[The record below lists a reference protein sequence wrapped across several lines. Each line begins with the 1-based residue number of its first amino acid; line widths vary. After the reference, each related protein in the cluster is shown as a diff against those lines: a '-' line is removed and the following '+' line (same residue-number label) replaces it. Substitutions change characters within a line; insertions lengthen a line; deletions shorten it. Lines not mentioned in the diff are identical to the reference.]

1 MTWRRR
7 TRRKSSWAS
16 EVGKPVSRRGG
27 TAIQGNAP
35 SVGVDRLAPHR
46 SGGGKQVES
55 GSIAAPGTTTGAAG
69 SAAGEKGLKSNAIG
83 YASNVVIGVASTAPG
98 YSLAATLGFIVAV
111 PGVGLSAPAVLIVSF
126 IPMLFIAFAYSY
138 MNRADPDCGTTFAWV
153 TRALGPQLGW
163 LGGWAII
170 AADII
175 VMASLAQIAGI
186 YSFLLFGWQSAA
198 DTTWAVTLVGV
209 AWIAIMT
216 WICVIGIELNA
227 TTQKWLLTA
236 EILTLALF
244 AVVALV
250 KVAFTDVPTEVPV
263 SLQWLNPFH
272 ISSFNALIDGV
283 LLGIFIYW
291 GWDSGV
297 AVNEESQD
305 RHTGPGKAAV
315 MSTILLVLIYVVVSF
330 AAQAYG
336 GEKLLTDNAD
346 DVLSVLGTKVFG
358 SPLDKLLIIAVLSSA
373 AASTQTTILPTAR
386 TSRSMAR
393 WGALPKVFG
402 NVSPRYQTPTVST
415 IAMGVVSIIWYIA
428 VNELSQNVLG
438 DSVTAIGF
446 MIAFYY
452 GITGLACIV
461 YYRRAITRS
470 VKNFVVAGLLPLL
483 GFLSLAFVFVRA
495 YIDYGTKGY
504 AQDYNYTKPWHGIE
518 IPILIG
524 IGGLVLGIVLMFIWW
539 AANREFF
546 RRKLEVAKPTALEE
560 PPVQTAV
567 AME

>member
-1 MTWRRR
+1 
-7 TRRKSSWAS
+7 
-16 EVGKPVSRRGG
+16 
-27 TAIQGNAP
+27 
-35 SVGVDRLAPHR
+35 
-46 SGGGKQVES
+46 VES
-55 GSIAAPGTTTGAAG
+55 GSIAATPTGDVSPGTGAG
-69 SAAGEKGLKSNAIG
+69 HGEKGLKADAIG
-83 YASNVVIGVASTAPG
+83 YASNIVIGVASTAPG

-138 MNRADPDCGTTFAWV
+138 MNRADPDCGTSFAWV
-153 TRALGPQLGW
+153 TRAMGPQLGW
-163 LGGWAII
+163 LSGWAII

-186 YSFLLFGWQSAA
+186 YSFLLFGWQAAA
-198 DTTWAVTLVGV
+198 DTSWAVTLVGV

-244 AVVALV
+244 AVVALA
-250 KVAFTDVPTEVPV
+250 KVAFTDVPTEPGV
-263 SLQWLNPFH
+263 SLSWLNPFH
-272 ISSFNALIDGV
+272 VSSFSALVDGV

-305 RHTGPGKAAV
+305 RHTGPGRAAV

-336 GEKLLTDNAD
+336 GEKLLVDNAD
-346 DVLSVLGTKVFG
+346 DVLSVLGSQVFG

-386 TSRSMAR
+386 TSLSMAR
-393 WGALPKVFG
+393 WGALPKTFG
-402 NVSPRYQTPTVST
+402 TVSPRYQTPTVST
-415 IAMGVVSIIWYIA
+415 IVMGVVSIIWYIA

-452 GITGLACIV
+452 GITGLACII
-461 YYRRAITRS
+461 YYRKAITRS
-470 VKNFVVAGLLPLL
+470 AKNFLLAGLLPLL
-483 GFLSLAFVFVRA
+483 GFASLAFVFIRA

-504 AQDYNYTKPWHGIE
+504 AEDYNYTAPWHGIE

-524 IGGLVLGIVLMFIWW
+524 IGGLILGLVLMVFAWF
-539 AANREFF
+539 AYPRFF
-546 RRKLEVAKPTALEE
+546 GRKWEVARPTALEE
-560 PPVQTAV
+560 PPVETAI

>member
-1 MTWRRR
+1 M
-7 TRRKSSWAS
+7 
-16 EVGKPVSRRGG
+16 
-27 TAIQGNAP
+27 
-35 SVGVDRLAPHR
+35 
-46 SGGGKQVES
+46 ES
-55 GSIAAPGTTTGAAG
+55 GSIAVPTGSASPTAG
-69 SAAGEKGLKSNAIG
+69 SGHGEKGLKSDAIG

-153 TRALGPQLGW
+153 TRAMGPQFGW

-186 YSFLLFGWQSAA
+186 YSFLLVGWQSAA
-198 DTTWAVTLVGV
+198 DTSWAVTLVGV

-244 AVVALV
+244 AVVALI
-250 KVAFTDVPTEVPV
+250 KVAFTDVPTEPGV
-263 SLQWLNPFH
+263 SLSWLNPFH
-272 ISSFNALIDGV
+272 VSSFNALVDGV

-305 RHTGPGKAAV
+305 RHTGPGRAAV

-336 GEKLLTDNAD
+336 GEKLLVDNAD
-346 DVLSVLGTKVFG
+346 DVLSVLGSEVFG

-386 TSRSMAR
+386 TSLSMAR
-393 WGALPKVFG
+393 WGALPKAFG
-402 NVSPRYQTPTVST
+402 NVSPRHQTPTVST
-415 IAMGVVSIIWYIA
+415 IAMGAVSVVWYIL

-461 YYRRAITRS
+461 YYRRAIFRS
-470 VKNFVVAGLLPLL
+470 AKNFVLAGLLPLL
-483 GFLSLAFVFVRA
+483 GFAMLAFVFVRA

-504 AQDYNYTKPWHGIE
+504 AEDYNYTKPWHGIE

-524 IGGLVLGIVLMFIWW
+524 IGGLLLGVVLMIVCWI
-539 AANREFF
+539 AYPRFF
-546 RRKLEVAKPTALEE
+546 RRKWEVARPTALEE
-560 PPVQTAV
+560 PPSQTAV

>member
-1 MTWRRR
+1 
-7 TRRKSSWAS
+7 
-16 EVGKPVSRRGG
+16 
-27 TAIQGNAP
+27 
-35 SVGVDRLAPHR
+35 
-46 SGGGKQVES
+46 VES
-55 GSIAAPGTTTGAAG
+55 GSMAAPTAAG
-69 SAAGEKGLKSNAIG
+69 AHTPHGSAHGEKGLKSDAIS
-83 YASNVVIGVASTAPG
+83 YVSNIVIGVASTAPG

-126 IPMLFIAFAYSY
+126 IPMLCIAFAYSY

-153 TRALGPQLGW
+153 TRSLGPQAGW

-186 YSFLLFGWQSAA
+186 YSFLLVGWQSAA
-198 DTTWAVTLVGV
+198 DTSWAVTLVGV

-227 TTQKWLLTA
+227 ATQRWLLTA
-236 EILTLALF
+236 EIFTLALF
-244 AVVALV
+244 AVVALI
-250 KVAFTDVPTEVPV
+250 KVGVTDVPTEPGV
-263 SLQWLNPFH
+263 SLNWLNPFH
-272 ISSFNALIDGV
+272 ISGFNALIDGV

-346 DVLSVLGTKVFG
+346 DVLSVLGTEVFG

-386 TSRSMAR
+386 TSLSMAR
-393 WGALPKVFG
+393 WGALPRAFG
-402 NVSPRYQTPTVST
+402 AVSPRYQTPIVST
-415 IAMGVVSIIWYIA
+415 IAMGVISIIWYIA

-461 YYRRAITRS
+461 YYRKAIMRS
-470 VKNFVVAGLLPLL
+470 AKNFVLAGLLPFS
-483 GFLSLAFVFVRA
+483 GFAMLAFVFVRA

-504 AQDYNYTKPWHGIE
+504 DQDYNYTKPWHGIE

-524 IGGLVLGIVLMFIWW
+524 IGGLLLGIVLMLFAW
-539 AANREFF
+539 AHHRDFF
-546 RRKLEVAKPTALEE
+546 RRKWESARPTALED
-560 PPVQTAV
+560 PPAETAI

>member
-1 MTWRRR
+1 VRHSQYPRAVRQDT
-7 TRRKSSWAS
+7 
-16 EVGKPVSRRGG
+16 EEGHG
-27 TAIQGNAP
+27 
-35 SVGVDRLAPHR
+35 L
-46 SGGGKQVES
+46 ES
-55 GSIAAPGTTTGAAG
+55 GSIAAPGADRAVLGGTAPGD
-69 SAAGEKGLKSNAIG
+69 KGLKSDAIG
-83 YASNVVIGVASTAPG
+83 YVSNIVIGVASTAPG

-111 PGVGLSAPAVLIVSF
+111 PGVGLSAPAVLLVSF
-126 IPMLFIAFAYSY
+126 LPMLFIAFAYSY

-153 TRALGPQLGW
+153 TRAMGPQLGW
-163 LGGWAII
+163 ISGWAII

-198 DTTWAVTLVGV
+198 DTSWAVTLVGV
-209 AWIAIMT
+209 VWIAIMT

-227 TTQKWLLTA
+227 TTQKWLLGA

-250 KVAFTDVPTEVPV
+250 KVAVTDVPTEAAV
-263 SLQWLNPFH
+263 SPNWLNPFH

-297 AVNEESQD
+297 AVNEESED
-305 RHTGPGKAAV
+305 RHTGPGKAAI

-386 TSRSMAR
+386 TSLSMAR
-393 WGALPKVFG
+393 WGALPRTFG
-402 NVSPRYQTPTVST
+402 SVSPRWQTPTVST
-415 IAMGVVSIIWYIA
+415 IAMGVISIVWYIA

-452 GITGLACIV
+452 GLTGLACIV

-470 VKNFVVAGLLPLL
+470 AKNFVVAGLMPLL
-483 GFLSLAFVFVRA
+483 GFVSLAFVFVRA

-504 AQDYNYTKPWHGIE
+504 AEDFNYTKPWHGIE

-524 IGGLVLGIVLMFIWW
+524 IGGLVLGLVLMVFAW
-539 AANREFF
+539 AAYRDFF
-546 RRKLEVAKPTALEE
+546 RRRPEVAARDALER
-560 PPVQTAV
+560 PPAHTAV

>member
-1 MTWRRR
+1 M
-7 TRRKSSWAS
+7 AL
-16 EVGKPVSRRGG
+16 GSRRYR
-27 TAIQGNAP
+27 AP
-35 SVGVDRLAPHR
+35 DSEEGR
-46 SGGGKQVES
+46 KVES
-55 GSIAAPGTTTGAAG
+55 GSIAAPTSGGADRPTGAG
-69 SAAGEKGLKSNAIG
+69 HGEKGLKSNAIG

-111 PGVGLSAPAVLIVSF
+111 PGVGLSAPAVLLVSF

-138 MNRADPDCGTTFAWV
+138 MNRADPDCGTSFAWV
-153 TRALGPQLGW
+153 TRAMGPQLGW
-163 LGGWAII
+163 LSGWAII

-186 YSFLLFGWQSAA
+186 YSFLLFGWQAAA
-198 DTTWAVTLVGV
+198 DTSWAVTLVGV
-209 AWIAIMT
+209 VWIAIMT

-227 TTQKWLLTA
+227 ATQKWLLTA
-236 EILTLALF
+236 EIATLAAF
-244 AVVALV
+244 AVVALA
-250 KVAFTDVPTEVPV
+250 KVAFTDVPTEVAPT
-263 SLQWLNPFH
+263 LQWLNPFH
-272 ISSFNALIDGV
+272 VSSFNALVDGV

-297 AVNEESQD
+297 AVNEESED
-305 RHTGPGKAAV
+305 RHTGPGRAAV

-330 AAQAYG
+330 SAQAYG
-336 GEKLLTDNAD
+336 GEKLLVDNAD
-346 DVLSVLGTKVFG
+346 DVLSVLGNKVFG

-386 TSRSMAR
+386 TSLSMAR
-393 WGALPKVFG
+393 WGSIPKTFG
-402 NVSPRYQTPTVST
+402 TVSPRFQTPTVST
-415 IAMGVVSIIWYIA
+415 ISMGAVSVVWYIA

-452 GITGLACIV
+452 GITGLACII
-461 YYRRAITRS
+461 YYRQAITRS
-470 VKNFVVAGLLPLL
+470 AKNFFLAGVMPLL
-483 GFLSLAFVFVRA
+483 GFASLAFVFIRA

-524 IGGLVLGIVLMFIWW
+524 IGGLLLGVVLMIWAW
-539 AANREFF
+539 IAYPKFF
-546 RRKLEVAKPTALEE
+546 KRKWEKARPTALEE
-560 PPVQTAV
+560 PPVETAI

>member
-1 MTWRRR
+1 
-7 TRRKSSWAS
+7 
-16 EVGKPVSRRGG
+16 
-27 TAIQGNAP
+27 
-35 SVGVDRLAPHR
+35 
-46 SGGGKQVES
+46 VER
-55 GSIAAPGTTTGAAG
+55 GSIAAGSGTPASGGRDGFAPGD
-69 SAAGEKGLKSNAIG
+69 KGLKTGAIG

-126 IPMLFIAFAYSY
+126 LPMLCIAFAYNY
-138 MNRADPDCGTTFAWV
+138 MNRADPDCGTSFAWV
-153 TRALGPQLGW
+153 TRAMGPQLGW
-163 LGGWAII
+163 VTGWAIV

-186 YSFLLFGWQSAA
+186 YSFLLVGWQSAA

-209 AWIAIMT
+209 VWIAIMT

-244 AVVALV
+244 AVVAFV
-250 KVAFTDVPTEVPV
+250 KVGFTDVPTEPGV
-263 SLQWLNPFH
+263 SLNWLNPFH
-272 ISSFNALIDGV
+272 ISSFNAMIDGV

-297 AVNEESQD
+297 AVNEESED
-305 RHTGPGKAAV
+305 SHSGPGRAAV
-315 MSTILLVLIYVVVSF
+315 VSTLLLLLIYVVVSF

-336 GEKLLTDNAD
+336 GEKLLVDNAD
-346 DVLSVLGTKVFG
+346 DVLSVLGSKVFG

-386 TSRSMAR
+386 TSLSMAR
-393 WGALPKVFG
+393 WRALPRTFG
-402 NVSPRYQTPTVST
+402 QVSPRWQTPTVST
-415 IAMGVVSIIWYIA
+415 IVMGVASIVWYVL
-428 VNELSQNVLG
+428 VNQLSQNVLG

-452 GITGLACIV
+452 GLTGLACVV
-461 YYRRAITRS
+461 YYRRAIFRS
-470 VKNFVVAGLLPLL
+470 VKSFVFAGLLPFL
-483 GFLSLAFVFVRA
+483 GFASLAFVFVRA

-504 AQDYNYTKPWHGIE
+504 DQDFNYTPPWHGIE
-518 IPILIG
+518 VPIIIG
-524 IGGLVLGIVLMFIWW
+524 IGGLLIGILLMIGAWIFD
-539 AANREFF
+539 RHGFF
-546 RRKLEVAKPTALEE
+546 QRRLEVARATALEE
-560 PPVQTAV
+560 PPVTTAI
-567 AME
+567 APE